1 MVDEASVVDALK
13 TVMDP
18 HTGQDVYEM
27 GLVKNLRVEGDQV
40 SMVFEPSSPYCPLGT
55 HLATSIKKAAETVDG
70 IEKVIITVEGYVQKD
85 ALNEM
90 LKEC

>member
-1 MVDEASVVDALK
+1 MVDEATVVEALK

-27 GLVKNLRVEGDQV
+27 GLVKNLKIDGEVAT
-40 SMVFEPSSPYCPLGT
+40 MVFEPSSPYCPLGT
-55 HLATSIKKAAETVDG
+55 HLATSIKEAVQKVDG
-70 IEKVIITVEGYVQKD
+70 IEKVNITVEGYVQKD

-90 LKEC
+90 LKD